1 MSLKTKDL
9 IQYVARKWWDSNG
22 TVNPDPDDLEPIIQ
36 RFFVD
41 FELRMPAHN
50 VIKSVANQ
58 INEHVMR
65 ELVNIQHE
73 ELMIQQ
79 REEHE
84 RMKEV
89 QIIYNRAKDETER
102 RARTNVNK
110 VTRNKFKT
118 KTMEGLSDE
127 IIDELYDLYSSLW
140 DELHGDMEARPLVP
154 RDKPFKDKVN
164 EFVITHPDDLLTYDE
179 FINVSKGWNRKMTQ
193 EEAYRYYRERFFALP
208 GVTVKIDEPDDL
220 EKVGF
225 KSKEKYIFGTR
236 DFEMNPKIEAE
247 IKNSFPLKEN
257 LKRFKLHKV
266 APRGTYI
273 IDFMIVGKLIYLVA
287 INVNT
292 RYGMIE
298 LTNITDEEG
307 DPLKK
312 GARLTTSFLR
322 ALTILMNE
330 VSKTNPIKYLTGDGE
345 GAFDSRLAH
354 EFYNERG
361 IEFHPVPRMHLAGS
375 KKTDPLHSS
384 LAMIDRFIRTLRDMI
399 FNARLTLTPLAL
411 KEMVRQY
418 NNAPHSTL
426 SKWLGFPVSP
436 LMVQRDLNKE
446 EYIVMKINK
455 ANVLTKLS
463 RGFDIPVGSKVKIFN
478 EKDSMAKR
486 RRICRPGIV
495 VGKEG
500 SLFRVR
506 TENGEELIPRFKLQL
521 QI

>member
-1 MSLKTKDL
+1 MSISKNELTK
-9 IQYVARKWWDSNG
+9 YVAQKWFNSNDNL
-22 TVNPDPDDLEPIIQ
+22 NPEPEALEPIISK
-36 RFFVD
+36 FFTD
-41 FELRMPAHN
+41 FGFKHPGHSTIEDIAIEIHGGVLNELR
-50 VIKSVANQ
+50 VLS
-58 INEHVMR
+58 
-65 ELVNIQHE
+65 
-73 ELMIQQ
+73 QQ
-79 REEHE
+79 EQEIE
-84 RMKEV
+84 KQQLIET
-89 QIIYNRAKDETER
+89 QIIYNRAKRETEQ

-110 VTRNKFKT
+110 TTRNKFKT
-118 KTMEGLSDE
+118 KSMEGLSDE
-127 IIDELYDLYSSLW
+127 VIDELYDLYSSLW
-140 DELHGDMEARPLVP
+140 DELHGDMGARPLVP

-164 EFVITHPDDLLTYDE
+164 EFVVTHPDDLLTYDQ

-193 EEAYRYYRERFFALP
+193 DEAYKYYKDRFFAPP
-208 GVTVKIDEPDDL
+208 GVTVKINEPDNL

-225 KSKEKYIFGTR
+225 KSKEKYIFATR
-236 DFEMNPKIEAE
+236 DFEMNPKIEVG

-292 RYGMIE
+292 RYGSIE
-298 LTNITDEEG
+298 LTNVTSEEG

-312 GARLTTSFLR
+312 DAKSTTSYLR
-322 ALTILMNE
+322 ALTKILNE
-330 VSKTNPIKYLTGDGE
+330 VSKTNPIKHLTGDGE
-345 GAFDSRLAH
+345 GAFDSKLAH

-361 IEFHPVPRMHLAGS
+361 IEFHPVPRMYVAGS
-375 KKTDPLHSS
+375 SKTDPLHSS
-384 LAMIDRFIRTLRDMI
+384 LAMIDRFIRTLRDMT
-399 FNARLTLTPLAL
+399 FNAELPLTPLAL

-426 SKWLGFPVSP
+426 SKWLGFTVSP
-436 LMVQRDLNKE
+436 LMVQRDPNKE
-446 EYIVMKINK
+446 EFIVMKINK

-463 RGFDIPVGSKVKIFN
+463 RGFDIPVGSKVKVFN

-495 VGKEG
+495 IGKEG

-521 QI
+521 IL